1 MTYELEVSFV
11 LFKNREMIVEG
22 VVAVCKMV
30 IDTTKRIQALERN
43 DIDAMVA
50 AGAGSE
56 GIAFIRFLLTQ
67 PVVQVKDIEKNLGVS
82 YTKANKL
89 RSLAE
94 ELEIVSQI
102 SAGTRNRKYS
112 YHTYIS
118 ILSEGTE
125 MVVDQGL

>member
-1 MTYELEVSFV
+1 M
-11 LFKNREMIVEG
+11 G
-22 VVAVCKMV
+22 VRTLLYHQKGWLGSLGQR
-30 IDTTKRIQALERN
+30 DIQ
-43 DIDAMVA
+43 
-50 AGAGSE
+50 
-56 GIAFIRFLLTQ
+56 
-67 PVVQVKDIEKNLGVS
+67 KNLDVS

-125 MVVDQGL
+125 MVEQS

>member
-1 MTYELEVSFV
+1 MKKFIFTMV
-11 LFKNREMIVEG
+11 LC
-22 VVAVCKMV
+22 VAVV
-30 IDTTKRIQALERN
+30 FSI
-43 DIDAMVA
+43 
-50 AGAGSE
+50 GAQSSSQQKPE
-56 GIAFIRFLLTQ
+56 
-67 PVVQVKDIEKNLGVS
+67 DIEKNLGVS

-125 MVVDQGL
+125 MVLDREVGHSQGTLRG